1 MTTITFHSDNTSRQR
16 REAMMFGL
24 LRVAAG
30 INILA
35 LVGVCVFLLWNGS
48 PAISWEF
55 LTEPPRRMM
64 TAGGVWPCIVGT
76 FLLAFGAMLIA
87 FPLGVASAV
96 YLHEYGGK
104 GRYTRYLRLGISNLA
119 GVPSVVFGLFGLA
132 FFVTFLGMGVSL
144 LAGVLTL
151 AVLTL
156 PVIINTT
163 EEALRQVPDAWR
175 EASLALG
182 ATRSQTIAR
191 VVLPAAVPGMLTG
204 AILGLARAA
213 GETAAIMFTAAVFY
227 TPKMPDSVFSA
238 VMSLPYHMYVLA
250 TAGTEIEKTRPLQYG
265 TALILLVLV
274 LGMNLIAIIIRDRM
288 QRKRPRCRVGIVLTD
303 VELQPD
309 PLYNG
314 PQLCNR
320 CMACVKACPGGCF
333 PTDRTVKTTLAG
345 REVEWSDLDMARCDM
360 TFRGAA
366 PAETEQK
373 PPYMEWGAPT
383 KPGSWSPFY
392 RKPRNL
398 YNTGQAVC
406 GSRGCTRACMISLET
421 RGVLQ
426 NSFRQ
431 KFRRRPQWSVD
442 WSTPPEYAAGTVFRP
457 DRTGSSDVD

>member
-1 MTTITFHSDNTSRQR
+1 MSRELKEKSIRWLLTGVAFVSLLSLACIMLFLFMEGLPLFADYPLWDFLTGHLWYPTSEPPEFGIFPLIVGSLAVTALASCIAVPLGIMTAAYLAEIADSRTRRIVKPFIELLAALPSVVIGFFGMVIVAPFLQDWFGADTGLNLLNASLMLAFMSVPTICSVAEDALFAVPRTL
-16 REAMMFGL
+16 REAS
-24 LRVAAG
+24 
-30 INILA
+30 LA
-35 LVGVCVFLLWNGS
+35 LGATRWETLIRVVIPSALSGIGTAVMLGMS
-48 PAISWEF
+48 RAIGETMVV
-55 LTEPPRRMM
+55 LMV
-64 TAGGVWPCIVGT
+64 AGGVWPCIVGT

-182 ATRSQTIAR
+182 ATQSQTIAR

-288 QRKRPRCRVGIVLTD
+288 QRKR
-303 VELQPD
+303 
-309 PLYNG
+309 
-314 PQLCNR
+314 
-320 CMACVKACPGGCF
+320 
-333 PTDRTVKTTLAG
+333 
-345 REVEWSDLDMARCDM
+345 
-360 TFRGAA
+360 
-366 PAETEQK
+366 
-373 PPYMEWGAPT
+373 
-383 KPGSWSPFY
+383 
-392 RKPRNL
+392 
-398 YNTGQAVC
+398 
-406 GSRGCTRACMISLET
+406 
-421 RGVLQ
+421 
-426 NSFRQ
+426 
-431 KFRRRPQWSVD
+431 
-442 WSTPPEYAAGTVFRP
+442 
-457 DRTGSSDVD
+457 

>member
-1 MTTITFHSDNTSRQR
+1 MIMKPYGLNEL
-16 REAMMFGL
+16 REMFLRFFETKGHLRLPSFSLIPQDDASL
-24 LRVAAG
+24 LLINSGMAPMKPYFKGDKEPPRHRVCTCQKCIRTG
-30 INILA
+30 DIENIGKTARHGTYFEML
-35 LVGVCVFLLWNGS
+35 GNFSFGDYFKHE
-48 PAISWEF
+48 AIAWSWEF

-288 QRKRPRCRVGIVLTD
+288 QRKR
-303 VELQPD
+303 
-309 PLYNG
+309 
-314 PQLCNR
+314 
-320 CMACVKACPGGCF
+320 
-333 PTDRTVKTTLAG
+333 
-345 REVEWSDLDMARCDM
+345 
-360 TFRGAA
+360 
-366 PAETEQK
+366 
-373 PPYMEWGAPT
+373 
-383 KPGSWSPFY
+383 
-392 RKPRNL
+392 
-398 YNTGQAVC
+398 
-406 GSRGCTRACMISLET
+406 
-421 RGVLQ
+421 
-426 NSFRQ
+426 
-431 KFRRRPQWSVD
+431 
-442 WSTPPEYAAGTVFRP
+442 
-457 DRTGSSDVD
+457 